1 MHHGIASIARL
12 VRARVRTHAIS
23 TSSPNFR
30 APHPRKAHPHHPSL
44 PPATATERFQDMD
57 YSYGDRLRTM
67 LGSICGT
74 VDTLDDDVDTHRKRL
89 ILGEEEELPP
99 EASQIRAPYI
109 SPVLLVGTSPA
120 RAASSN
126 RASSSKADSAA
137 APTPQPATA
146 QKVASDATSAQAG
159 AGSSSG
165 GGGGGG
171 GGGDGGGGDSNGNS
185 SGAAGDTGPAAAH
198 EGGST
203 LPDEASRG
211 QSSGEAAGADAA
223 EPEAE
228 NTGSPSPA
236 LASSMA
242 DLMAEVTAL
251 EEQGLLVEASAVMA
265 RGLAQAQ
272 AQPPNSGAFIV
283 NE

>member
-1 MHHGIASIARL
+1 
-12 VRARVRTHAIS
+12 
-23 TSSPNFR
+23 
-30 APHPRKAHPHHPSL
+30 
-44 PPATATERFQDMD
+44 MD

-126 RASSSKADSAA
+126 QASSSKADSAA
-137 APTPQPATA
+137 VPTPQPATA

-159 AGSSSG
+159 GGSSSSSGGGGGDG

-171 GGGDGGGGDSNGNS
+171 GGGSNGNS

-203 LPDEASRG
+203 LPDEVSRG

-228 NTGSPSPA
+228 NTGSPSLA